1 MSEAAIAIP
10 NIYYDF
16 DRAELTDEARTSIS
30 ETLLKILN
38 DNPGFSVEIGP
49 HTDSRGEDSYNLTL
63 SQERAQSVVDYLISR
78 GIEASRLDAK
88 GYGESKPI
96 AANELEDG
104 SDNPAG
110 RSMNRRTE
118 FRIVGNISRF

>member
-1 MSEAAIAIP
+1 
-10 NIYYDF
+10 
-16 DRAELTDEARTSIS
+16 
-30 ETLLKILN
+30 
-38 DNPGFSVEIGP
+38 VEIWS
-49 HTDSRGEDSYNLTL
+49 HTDSRGEDDYNLNL

-96 AANELEDG
+96 AANKLEDG
-104 SDNPAG
+104 SDNPSG

-118 FRIVGNISRF
+118 FKIVGNISRF